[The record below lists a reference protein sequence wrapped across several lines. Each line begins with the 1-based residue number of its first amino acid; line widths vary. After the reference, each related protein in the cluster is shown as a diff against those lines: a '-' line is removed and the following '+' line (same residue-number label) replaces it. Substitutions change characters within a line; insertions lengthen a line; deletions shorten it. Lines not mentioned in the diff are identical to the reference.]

1 MRLAKCNYNILSF
14 IAGAHSCSVAYI
26 KKGEL
31 IAVLEEER
39 LVRIKPYVD
48 FEANI
53 DRYPMLCIETLI
65 NRYGLELNE
74 IDYFVSFLQYEQ
86 SIPIF
91 NIFNFT
97 IPPNKFIKFDHHQA
111 HAATAYYLSGFNE
124 DTLVFN
130 ADASG
135 GNGYNSKMYLGVNG
149 DLKYI
154 DGNTNNRTS
163 LGHFYAAITEI
174 CGFKRL
180 KDEGKVVGLSSHGI
194 LWEELYSRWKDL
206 LRIEGTKTNLD
217 EHHIESGGI
226 YQKLNFAIF
235 HEFGSKY
242 WKSDDCKKDI
252 AYTGQFIFEQKVVEL
267 LLNYHAKYPNVK
279 KLALAGGIFANVKL
293 NKAINELDWVDE
305 VFIAPPMG
313 DEGLSLGCALLA
325 LKQFNP
331 EFTPTK
337 FNMYLGNEYSED
349 EISLAAS
356 CILPQWT
363 FYPIEENWEW
373 ITELLLTKK
382 IIGLYQG
389 RSEHG
394 PRALGNRSIIC
405 DPRNDETY
413 RILNDKLQRN
423 DFMPFAPAV
432 MDVEADRIF
441 EVNKSSHAAQYMTL
455 LFDTKPEFK
464 DSIPTIVH
472 PIDKTARI
480 QIVTP
485 ESNALFYNI
494 LNNFKA
500 KSGIGCLVNTSFN
513 VHNEPI
519 VERPEEA
526 FTHLKNGIIDYLIT
540 PKGIWHI

>member
-1 MRLAKCNYNILSF
+1 MKLATCNYNILSF

-53 DRYPMLCIETLI
+53 DRYPKLCIESLI
-65 NRYGLELNE
+65 SRYGLELNE

-91 NIFNFT
+91 DMFNFT
-97 IPPNKFIKFDHHQA
+97 IPPNKFIKYDHHQA

-194 LWEELYSRWKDL
+194 LWEELYNRWKDL

-252 AYTGQFIFEQKVVEL
+252 AFTGQFIFEQKVVEL
-267 LLNYHAKYPNVK
+267 LLNYHAKYPNVR

-313 DEGLSLGCALLA
+313 DEGLALGCALLA

-331 EFTPTK
+331 EFSPTK
-337 FNMYLGNEYSED
+337 LSMYLGNEYSQD
-349 EISLAAS
+349 EIDNAAAN
-356 CILPQWT
+356 ILQEWT
-363 FYPIEENWEW
+363 CYPLEENWEW
-373 ITELLLTKK
+373 ITELLLDKK

-432 MDVEADRIF
+432 MDTEVEKIF
-441 EVNKSSHAAQYMTL
+441 EVNKSTYAAQYMTL
-455 LFDTKPEFK
+455 LFDTKPEYR

-480 QIVTP
+480 QVVTP